1 MKKNILIRIGS
12 LRNGGAE
19 KTLVTL
25 LKNLPKDKYNI
36 DLLLNLRFGTFLPD
50 VPDWVNVLHLNR
62 GEMITTNRPQDI
74 PIKAFRKIY
83 QGILKMFPKPLYSF
97 ILKNKKY
104 DIEIAANHVLSAEIL
119 NSPQKKSKKITW
131 IHSDLE
137 NSDLSQSNIN
147 ALPHFDKILCISQKI
162 IHSVKKL
169 GVSDQKIEHF
179 YNPIDEQDIAQKS
192 EEKID
197 INTHHLPIFL
207 SVGTLYNA
215 KGFDRL
221 IKAHHKLISE
231 GFQHQVWIIG
241 AGQDEMELK
250 NLAKTLEVE
259 NSVKFL
265 GFQKNP
271 YPYFKLA
278 DYYVLSSRYEGFPT
292 VLFEAITL
300 KKKIIATQVSGA
312 DEMLENGQLGL
323 IVENSED
330 GIYQGMKE
338 TFINPDKFN
347 DFEQNIHHYQ
357 PPFNLKSST
366 QHFMKIIDNI

>member
-25 LKNLPKDKYNI
+25 LRNLPKDKYNI

-62 GEMITTNRPQDI
+62 GEMITSNRPQDI

-83 QGILKMFPKPLYSF
+83 QGILKRFPKFLYYL

-104 DIEIAANHVLSAEIL
+104 DIEISANHVLSTEIL
-119 NSPQKKSKKITW
+119 SSPQKKSKKITW
-131 IHSDLE
+131 IHSDIE
-137 NSDLSQSNIN
+137 HSGLSQSNIN

-162 IHSVKKL
+162 IHSVKAL
-169 GVSDQKIEHF
+169 GISDDKIEHF
-179 YNPIDEQDIAQKS
+179 YNPIDEQDITQKS

-197 INTHHLPIFL
+197 IATCNLPIFL
-207 SVGTLYNA
+207 SMGTLYKA

-221 IKAHHKLISE
+221 IKVHHRLISE

-250 NLAKTLEVE
+250 NLAKILGVE
-259 NSVKFL
+259 NSVEFL

-312 DEMLENGQLGL
+312 DDMLENGQLGL
-323 IVENSED
+323 IVENSEE

-338 TFINPDKFN
+338 AFNNSDKFK
-347 DFEQNIHHYQ
+347 DFEDNLLYYQ
-357 PPFNLKSST
+357 PPFNLASST
-366 QHFMKIIDNI
+366 QHFIKIIDNI